1 MVFWSSLFPVKSI
14 KFEFFYYF
22 YLKLRKNGV
31 EYMTTQKLRMLSKSI
46 YAKNVE
52 EFEKMI

>member
-1 MVFWSSLFPVKSI
+1 MAFWSSLFPVKSI

-46 YAKNVE
+46 CAKNVE

>member
-1 MVFWSSLFPVKSI
+1 MAFWSSLFPVKSI

-31 EYMTTQKLRMLSKSI
+31 EYMTTQRLRMLSKSVC
-46 YAKNVE
+46 AKNVE